1 MHLVNRYELREVEE
15 TVNVCIHRSKG
26 YSSLYL
32 EEVSEQ
38 IKIRQEI
45 FKKCVQL
52 RNQPLDM
59 ENRISNFPMKKRGG
73 FHPPSR

>member
-1 MHLVNRYELREVEE
+1 MVIIKQFIILLLLLLLFLQNIVHLVNRYELREVKE

-38 IKIRQEI
+38 IKVRQEI
-45 FKKCVQL
+45 LKVCSIEKSAV
-52 RNQPLDM
+52 
-59 ENRISNFPMKKRGG
+59 
-73 FHPPSR
+73 

>member
-1 MHLVNRYELREVEE
+1 MHLVNRYELREVKE

-38 IKIRQEI
+38 IKVRQEI
-45 FKKCVQL
+45 LKVCSIEKSAV
-52 RNQPLDM
+52 
-59 ENRISNFPMKKRGG
+59 
-73 FHPPSR
+73 